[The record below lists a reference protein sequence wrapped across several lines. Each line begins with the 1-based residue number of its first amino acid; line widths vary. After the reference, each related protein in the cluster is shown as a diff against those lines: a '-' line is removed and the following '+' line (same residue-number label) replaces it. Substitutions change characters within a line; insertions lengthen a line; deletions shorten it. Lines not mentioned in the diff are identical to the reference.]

1 MYSKYR
7 VSRSRNNSRYGVGRD
22 HLISDTFS
30 VFELYPPGYVF
41 ADMQTAERVA
51 AELNEQEEPGNYGAA
66 DLQA

>member
-1 MYSKYR
+1 MSEYR
-7 VSRSRNNSRYGVGRD
+7 VAYSNQKGRYGVGRD

-51 AELNEQEEPGNYGAA
+51 AELNEQEEPGNDGAA